1 MSCYAIVKIGHEY
14 VVQVNA
20 VGVMKCAS
28 RRMALR
34 LVSDAQGLMNDART
48 AEEGVSA
55 MPAEAPSLPC
65 ED

>member
-1 MSCYAIVKIGHEY
+1 
-14 VVQVNA
+14 
-20 VGVMKCAS
+20 
-28 RRMALR
+28 MALR